1 MKNEFLMDS
10 FGYISDEYI
19 AEAASFQKKS
29 RSVTWIP
36 YAGIAAAFLSIIGIF
51 FLVKS
56 TVMKNKTSYGGE
68 TSVEDTALPE
78 TGLEETVM
86 DTSGTEATVAMTR
99 PAVDEGKVLFAPDKS
114 AGECH
119 DEMVGAPMGE
129 VLMPYQ
135 LQQEIGKT
143 ENKDEY
149 FSVTFMV
156 CRFEYV
162 EQYREEMAATY
173 PDRVSEKRLIE
184 LFGERIKEDVHN
196 EMDRLIGL
204 GYRIE
209 IVPLDEY
216 VDREGFV
223 IEGENGYHVYNGFT
237 VTGYLTGE
245 QLSNFGA
252 DPNHGYRFTWNT
264 KDGEIG
270 VSDE

>member
-1 MKNEFLMDS
+1 M
-10 FGYISDEYI
+10 
-19 AEAASFQKKS
+19 
-29 RSVTWIP
+29 V
-36 YAGIAAAFLSIIGIF
+36 
-51 FLVKS
+51 
-56 TVMKNKTSYGGE
+56 
-68 TSVEDTALPE
+68 
-78 TGLEETVM
+78 
-86 DTSGTEATVAMTR
+86 SGTEATVAMTR
-99 PAVDEGKVLFAPDKS
+99 PAVDEGKVLYAPDKS

-129 VLMPYQ
+129 VMMPYQ
-135 LQQEIGKT
+135 LQQEIGKA

-173 PDRVSEKRLIE
+173 PERVSEKRLIE
-184 LFGERIKEDVHN
+184 LFGERIKEDVHK
-196 EMDRLIGL
+196 EMDRLLGL

-223 IEGENGYHVYNGFT
+223 IEGENGYHVDNGFT

-245 QLSNFGA
+245 QLSSFGA
-252 DPNHGYRFTWNT
+252 DPKHGYRFTWNT
-264 KDGEIG
+264 KDGKTG
-270 VSDE
+270 VGEE